1 MSIKFLDLPPG
12 PAPPGPAPPGPAPPG
27 PPGPPG
33 PAPPGPAPPSKTS
46 EASEPPPTSK
56 KNFSFFFGQNH

>member
-1 MSIKFLDLPPG
+1 MSIKFLDL
-12 PAPPGPAPPGPAPPG
+12 
-27 PPGPPG
+27 PPG